1 MEWKA
6 LRVTQAFL
14 KAFFNF
20 PDLSK
25 RHISSF
31 FFTTGSFT
39 NPERTKKKK
48 KNTSTISLYIGF
60 HTEQAIVKRS
70 GLKRSL
76 ALFHLF
82 FCS

>member
-1 MEWKA
+1 MVEWKA

-48 KNTSTISLYIGF
+48 T
-60 HTEQAIVKRS
+60 QVQ
-70 GLKRSL
+70 L
-76 ALFHLF
+76 ASILVFILNKQ
-82 FCS
+82 

>member
-1 MEWKA
+1 MVEWKA

-25 RHISSF
+25 RHISF
-31 FFTTGSFT
+31 FFNTGSFT
-39 NPERTKKKK
+39 NPERKKKTIK
-48 KNTSTISLYIGF
+48 TSTISLSIGF